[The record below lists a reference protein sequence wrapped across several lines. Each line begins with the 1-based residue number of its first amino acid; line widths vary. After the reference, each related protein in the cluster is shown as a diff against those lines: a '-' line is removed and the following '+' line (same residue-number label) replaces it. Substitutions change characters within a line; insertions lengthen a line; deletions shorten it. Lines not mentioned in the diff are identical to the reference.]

1 MENAKELFVKA
12 FMEAERLDNAEIPSE
27 DEIQW
32 EFSEKF
38 VRSMDRLVKK
48 NNRIMLSTRR
58 TVTKG
63 LLAAIIAVM
72 VLFTGLMSVAATRKP
87 IIEFV
92 KKIFPQFNEITLSEN
107 SAPTID
113 KIETEYTLT
122 NLPKGYEISEYKISD
137 NEVFAV
143 WVNESGEKIVFS
155 QEILDSN
162 ISIDNE
168 HEYREIEINGL
179 KAYLTED
186 EYGRILRWSDGYY
199 CFTIKVPASI
209 KNDIISLQENVSK
222 KFK

>member
-1 MENAKELFVKA
+1 MDNAKELFVKA

-179 KAYLTED
+179 NTVEYL
-186 EYGRILRWSDGYY
+186 DG
-199 CFTIKVPASI
+199 VMA
-209 KNDIISLQENVSK
+209 IIVLQ
-222 KFK
+222 